1 MNEMKL
7 NTPVM
12 NTAAVSPSA
21 ASKASSVY
29 NAASKPAEVNASKAT
44 SGKELP
50 PPATNVTG
58 LNREQVQDAV
68 SRINEYV
75 QQTERTLSFRL
86 DEDSGQTVISVYDK
100 ASEELI
106 RQIPSELA
114 LQLAQKLNDE
124 EPSLLFRAQV

>member
-7 NTPVM
+7 NTPVV

-29 NAASKPAEVNASKAT
+29 NAASTPAEVNASKAT

-68 SRINEYV
+68 SRINEHV

-114 LQLAQKLNDE
+114 LQLAQKLNDV
-124 EPSLLFRAQV
+124 EPAFWFRAQV

>member
-7 NTPVM
+7 NTPVVSA
-12 NTAAVSPSA
+12 AAVSPSA

-86 DEDSGQTVISVYDK
+86 GEDSGQTVISVYDK
-100 ASEELI
+100 ATDELI
-106 RQIPSELA
+106 RQIPS
-114 LQLAQKLNDE
+114 QLAVQLEQKLKNE
-124 EPSLLFRAQV
+124 ERS